1 MTNSKRKRERG
12 ISLVSL
18 VIITV
23 ILMIIANVIIYN
35 VNKNLKLGNLTKMQN
50 DIMNLKDKV
59 SAYYKENGKI
69 PANIKY
75 TNISLMEQAGI
86 ISKAIDTGDFFVI
99 DLSALEN
106 LTLNKGEDYKKVKE
120 NPENA
125 DSYTDLYIINEA
137 SQNVFYVAGV
147 TVNNTTFYTDYT
159 ANDIDTASIDLKYIE
174 NVRIPDGFYY
184 VEGTK
189 DTSIIIRNKDNTQE
203 YKWIQQAKEISE
215 LPNKVII
222 DSSQQED
229 FIKSVNAYKGYYQ
242 STKDNKVI
250 YLKLENWSPVYDE
263 EGEYK
268 DKNGNTAY
276 IPKGF
281 RVSETPGENTIHD
294 GLVVKDTNDNEWVWI
309 EVPKSIY
316 KTAKSSEDYEKIEKD
331 MQEYVKDYRQ
341 EGYTDTYYTEE
352 QHGFVNTN
360 EYNNWKKKMLK
371 SVYEK
376 GGFYLGR
383 YEVGT
388 TTARTKESNTDMT
401 PMIQK
406 DLYPYNY
413 VTCKQAQKLSTSL
426 ATEGKTSSLMF
437 GIQWDLVLKYI
448 ETKGAKTQSELKI
461 DSTTWGNYLNSTF
474 DITRKNLQYIVSP
487 STAIKWGK
495 DNMNKQKPKA
505 TDVILT
511 AGATNRNSTLNI
523 YDLAGNMW
531 EWTLETT
538 KDTSKPCTVRSGSS
552 HDEGMTFPVSS
563 RFDNIVL
570 DSNYSLGFRV
580 VLY

>member
-1 MTNSKRKRERG
+1 
-12 ISLVSL
+12 
-18 VIITV
+18 
-23 ILMIIANVIIYN
+23 MI
-35 VNKNLKLGNLTKMQN
+35 
-50 DIMNLKDKV
+50 
-59 SAYYKENGKI
+59 
-69 PANIKY
+69 
-75 TNISLMEQAGI
+75 
-86 ISKAIDTGDFFVI
+86 DF
-99 DLSALEN
+99 SALEN

-125 DSYTDLYIINEA
+125 DSYTDLYIINET
-137 SQNVFYVAGV
+137 SHNVFYVAGV

-159 ANDIDTASIDLKYIE
+159 SNDIDTAAVDLKYVE

-189 DTSIIIRNKDNTQE
+189 DTSIIIRSKDDTQE
-203 YKWIQQAKEISE
+203 YKWIQLGKEIEE
-215 LPNKVII
+215 LQNKVAI
-222 DSSQQED
+222 DSNQQED
-229 FIKSVNAYKGYYQ
+229 FLKSVNAYKGYYQ

-268 DKNGNTAY
+268 DKNGDTAY

-281 RVSETPGENTIHD
+281 SVSETPGENTINE
-294 GLVVKDTNDNEWVWI
+294 GLVVKDINHNEWVWI

-352 QHGFVNTN
+352 QHGFTNTN

-388 TTARTKESNTDMT
+388 TTARTKESNNDMT
-401 PMIQK
+401 PSIQK

-474 DITRKNLQYIVSP
+474 DMTRKNLQYIVSP
-487 STAIKWGK
+487 ATAIKWGR
-495 DNMNKQKPKA
+495 DNMNNQKPNA

-511 AGATNRNSTLNI
+511 TGATNRNSTLNI
-523 YDLAGNMW
+523 YDLAGNIW

-538 KDTSKPCTVRSGSS
+538 EDTSKPSAVRSGSS
-552 HDEGMTFPVSS
+552 HDEGKTYPVSS
-563 RFDNIVL
+563 RFNNIVS